1 MPFETAAVRA
11 APAGYQT
18 PMLAVGVTR
27 GGLPASLAGLDRGA
41 EGALERLAAS
51 GDFGGK
57 RDETVLVYPPGPAG
71 RILLV
76 GMGKAEE
83 VSPGAIRRA
92 ASVAAK
98 RMRALGVRQGAFH
111 LPVEARGSV
120 PPTDAGQAVAEG
132 LAQGAWQFLDMKRP
146 GDDRKPPLE
155 RVDVLADDEAFV
167 QGHGVGAAI
176 GAGQTLARGIQVLPG
191 NVCTPTYVGRAAEE
205 LAARHGH
212 AVTVLDKAAIVR
224 EKMGGLLAV
233 AQGSVEEPRFI
244 VLEYKG
250 AEAAPVVL
258 VGKGVTFDTG
268 GISIK
273 PAQNMEDMKYD
284 MSGAAAVLGT
294 FEMLGRLKPPVHV
307 VGLIPS
313 TENMPSGN
321 AVKPG
326 DVITS
331 HFGKTIE
338 VINTDA
344 EGRLILCDA
353 LSWARRYRP
362 ACVID
367 IATLTGAIVVAL
379 GHTAAGVMGTDEEL
393 IEEIRRAGD
402 RAGERVWPLPLW
414 EEYRDLMKS
423 DIADVKNAGGRPAG
437 SISAGW
443 FLREFVDGYPWAHL
457 DIAGTAYTD
466 REDPSRVKGPTGMGV
481 RLFSELVLGRARAGA
496 GAGAPAA

>member
-1 MPFETAAVRA
+1 
-11 APAGYQT
+11 
-18 PMLAVGVTR
+18 
-27 GGLPASLAGLDRGA
+27 
-41 EGALERLAAS
+41 
-51 GDFGGK
+51 
-57 RDETVLVYPPGPAG
+57 
-71 RILLV
+71 
-76 GMGKAEE
+76 
-83 VSPGAIRRA
+83 
-92 ASVAAK
+92 
-98 RMRALGVRQGAFH
+98 
-111 LPVEARGSV
+111 
-120 PPTDAGQAVAEG
+120 

-146 GDDRKPPLE
+146 AEERKAPLE
-155 RVDVLADDEAFV
+155 RVEILAPDDHEAYAA
-167 QGHGVGAAI
+167 GHHIGAAL

-191 NVCTPTYVGRAAEE
+191 NICTPTYVGRAAEE
-205 LAARHGH
+205 LAGRHGM

-224 EKMGGLLAV
+224 EKMGALLAV
-233 AQGSVEEPRFI
+233 AQGSLEEPRFI

-250 AEAAPVVL
+250 TEDAPVVL

-294 FEMLGRLKPPVHV
+294 FEVLGRLKPAVHV
-307 VGLIPS
+307 IGLIPS

-331 HFGKTIE
+331 HLGKTIE

-353 LSWARRYRP
+353 LSWARRYHP
-362 ACVID
+362 ACAID
-367 IATLTGAIVVAL
+367 IATLTGAVVVAL
-379 GHTAAGVMGTDEEL
+379 GNTAAGVMGSDDALVEEV
-393 IEEIRRAGD
+393 RQAGEL
-402 RAGERVWPLPLW
+402 AGERVWPLPLW
-414 EEYRDLMKS
+414 DEYRDLMKS

-443 FLREFVDGYPWAHL
+443 FLREFVDGFPWAHL

-466 REDPSRVKGPTGMGV
+466 REDPTRVKGPTGIGV
-481 RLFSELVLGRARAGA
+481 RLFSEFVLHRAGGVA
-496 GAGAPAA
+496 R

>member
-1 MPFETAAVRA
+1 MPLETAVVRA
-11 APAGYQT
+11 APAGHET
-18 PMLAVGVTR
+18 PMLAIAVTR
-27 GGLPASLAGLDRGA
+27 GALPASLAELDRAAG
-41 EGALERLAAS
+41 GALQRLSSA
-51 GDFGGK
+51 GDFTGK
-57 RDETVLVYPPGPAG
+57 RDETALVYPPGPAG
-71 RILLV
+71 RIMLV
-76 GMGKAEE
+76 GMGKADE
-83 VSPGAIRRA
+83 VNRAAIRRA

-98 RMRALGVRQGAFH
+98 RMRGLGVAHAAFH
-111 LPVEARGSV
+111 LPAESRGGV
-120 PPTDAGQAVAEG
+120 TPAEAGQAIAEG

-146 GDDRKPPLE
+146 PDEKKAALE
-155 RVDVLADDEAFV
+155 RVDLLAPDDHDAFAA
-167 QGHGVGAAI
+167 GHRIGAAV
-176 GAGQTLARGIQVLPG
+176 GAGQTVARGIQVLPG
-191 NVCTPTYVGRAAEE
+191 NICTPTYVGRAAEE
-205 LAARHGH
+205 LAARHGFG
-212 AVTVLDKAAIVR
+212 VTVLDKAAIIR
-224 EKMGGLLAV
+224 EKMGALLAV

-244 VLEYKG
+244 VLEYRG
-250 AEAAPVVL
+250 AEGAPIVL

-294 FEMLGRLKPPVHV
+294 FEVLGRLKPAAHV
-307 VGLIPS
+307 IGLIPS
-313 TENMPSGN
+313 TENMPSGT

-326 DVITS
+326 DVVTS

-379 GHTAAGVMGTDEEL
+379 GHTVAGVMGSDDALVDEV
-393 IEEIRRAGD
+393 RQAGD
-402 RAGERVWPLPLW
+402 RAGERIWPLPLW
-414 EEYRDLMKS
+414 DEYRDLMKS

-443 FLREFVDGYPWAHL
+443 FLREFVDGFPWAHL
-457 DIAGTAYTD
+457 DIAGTAYTE
-466 REDPSRVKGPTGMGV
+466 REDATRVKGPTGIGV
-481 RLFSELVLGRARAGA
+481 RLFSEFVLNRSGEAGR
-496 GAGAPAA
+496 